1 MKVEPGVL
9 TFKSLNEKISFVV
22 SVSRGGLPAMS
33 RLSASLVWSD
43 VTYSV
48 RSLIIVHNQRVRT
61 A

>member
-48 RSLIIVHNQRVRT
+48 RSLIIVHN
-61 A
+61 